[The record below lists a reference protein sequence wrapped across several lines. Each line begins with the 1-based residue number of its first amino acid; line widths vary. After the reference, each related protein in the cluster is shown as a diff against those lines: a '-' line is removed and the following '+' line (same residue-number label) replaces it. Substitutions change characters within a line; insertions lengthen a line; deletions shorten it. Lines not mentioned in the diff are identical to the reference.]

1 MLSES
6 SLSSKDF
13 FDAKD
18 LNEVENDRGVMK
30 RFDAIPETTSDDAG
44 EFQDCADEKPIESA
58 SSSSTAAVPDLPK
71 DMNTAVEERKKSTS
85 SSNSSASSSPT
96 VASVVK
102 KEIKT

>member
-18 LNEVENDRGVMK
+18 LNEVENDRGAIK
-30 RFDAIPETTSDDAG
+30 RFDAIAETPSDDAG
-44 EFQDCADEKPIESA
+44 EFQDCADENPVENT
-58 SSSSTAAVPDLPK
+58 SSTSTAGVPDLPK
-71 DMNTAVEERKKSTS
+71 DTAEEERKKSTS
-85 SSNSSASSSPT
+85 SSNSSSSSSPT

-102 KEIKT
+102 KDLKT